1 MMKLDIGKQLGD
13 FGWCSDYNKNESNN
27 ILNPPNKS
35 AENATNATIKNKVDE
50 GKKNTNI

>member
-1 MMKLDIGKQLGD
+1 MKRE
-13 FGWCSDYNKNESNN
+13 NKS

-35 AENATNATIKNKVDE
+35 AENATNTYIKNKVDE